1 MPSNANH
8 IEKNDLNLE
17 FVVYHRRLLWKKNE
31 SRAKYSSRNHSK
43 KEFLEELHISA
54 RTLSIE
60 TGIPESNMSQILKG
74 KRNITAHISL
84 RLGKFFQLNEEYF
97 LTIQNHY
104 DLTKEKIEN
113 WEKLSKIRPY
123 HKLQKS
129 T

>member
-1 MPSNANH
+1 M
-8 IEKNDLNLE
+8 
-17 FVVYHRRLLWKKNE
+17 
-31 SRAKYSSRNHSK
+31 
-43 KEFLEELHISA
+43 EELHISA

-74 KRNITAHISL
+74 KRSITAHISL
-84 RLGKFFQLNEEYF
+84 RLGKLFQLNEEYF

-113 WEKLSKIRPY
+113 WEKLCKIHPY

-129 T
+129 A

>member
-1 MPSNANH
+1 M
-8 IEKNDLNLE
+8 
-17 FVVYHRRLLWKKNE
+17 
-31 SRAKYSSRNHSK
+31 
-43 KEFLEELHISA
+43 ELHISA

-60 TGIPESNMSQILKG
+60 TRIPESNMSQILKG

-84 RLGKFFQLNEEYF
+84 LLGKFFQLNEEYF
-97 LTIQNHY
+97 LKIQNHY

-129 T
+129 A